1 MTNDATTP
9 PPAHGE
15 SRPAPATDREPLVDG
30 RRQRSLT
37 SQRRIVEAMLALVGE
52 GHLTPSAEL
61 VAERAEVGL
70 RTVFRQ
76 FKDMDTLYRE
86 MRTSIEAAVGG
97 AIEQPFRVTDW
108 RGQILEMVER
118 RASGFERL
126 APYLRAGLVQRH
138 RSAVLQ
144 AGHDRLVALL
154 RNVLLAR
161 LPAPDALDAA
171 TLDALDLLL
180 SFEAW
185 SRLREEQGL
194 DVVAAKQVLSRTIAR
209 LLEAS

>member
-76 FKDMDTLYRE
+76 FKDMDTLIGRKLGFAGGA
-86 MRTSIEAAVGG
+86 MDDHILNAEAA
-97 AIEQPFRVTDW
+97 E
-108 RGQILEMVER
+108 
-118 RASGFERL
+118 GF
-126 APYLRAGLVQRH
+126 
-138 RSAVLQ
+138 
-144 AGHDRLVALL
+144 
-154 RNVLLAR
+154 
-161 LPAPDALDAA
+161 
-171 TLDALDLLL
+171 
-180 SFEAW
+180 
-185 SRLREEQGL
+185 
-194 DVVAAKQVLSRTIAR
+194 
-209 LLEAS
+209 